1 MEVTTNTSAP
11 KETNSV
17 SLQIPTLNAN
27 NYTTW
32 SIKMEAVMDAHGLW
46 DSVDPQAGTVIDEK
60 RNKTARAFI
69 FQAIPEDV
77 LLQVAKKKTASEIWE
92 SLKTRYLGADRVQ
105 KARLHTLRREF
116 DSMKMKEGE
125 SIDEFTGKLSGM
137 VSKFS
142 SLGETLE
149 EGVLVRKL
157 FDSAPDK
164 YLQLIAS
171 IEQCSDVDSML
182 FEEAIGRLKAYEDRL
197 NQRKTNA
204 SSDNSLLFTRN
215 ENQQSPKG
223 TGRGFS
229 SGGRGRGSYQDRG
242 GGSGPRGRG
251 LYRGRGGHWS
261 GGPNRESGE
270 SSRKPRDKKH
280 ITCFNCSK
288 QGHFASECKKEKK
301 VEVNLLEKKEDEPGL

>member
-1 MEVTTNTSAP
+1 MS
-11 KETNSV
+11 K
-17 SLQIPTLNAN
+17 
-27 NYTTW
+27 
-32 SIKMEAVMDAHGLW
+32 
-46 DSVDPQAGTVIDEK
+46 
-60 RNKTARAFI
+60 
-69 FQAIPEDV
+69 
-77 LLQVAKKKTASEIWE
+77 IWE

-125 SIDEFTGKLSGM
+125 SIDKFTGKLSGM

-171 IEQCSDVDSML
+171 IEQCSDVNSML

-197 NQRKTNA
+197 NQRKKNT

-215 ENQQSPKG
+215 ENQRSQKG
-223 TGRGFS
+223 TRRWFS
-229 SGGRGRGSYQDRG
+229 SGGRGRCSYQDRG
-242 GGSGPRGRG
+242 GRSGPQGRG
-251 LYRGRGGHWS
+251 SYRGRGGHWS
-261 GGPNRESGE
+261 GGPNRES
-270 SSRKPRDKKH
+270 SQKPRDKKH
-280 ITCFNCSK
+280 ITCFNCSE

-301 VEVNLLEKKEDEPGL
+301 VEANLLERKEDEPGLWLVVHHKQSNSMVMLNEEEVFPDTFEGSSTTFVIHGTLTMGPVIICLEVKNSLLN